1 MVNNNKNT
9 ISNRKAFFDY
19 EIIEKIEAG
28 IVLKGTEVKSLRNG
42 RANFKD
48 SYARIDDNEVWIIN
62 FHISP
67 YEFGNIYNH
76 DPLRNRKLLLHKQE
90 IKRLRRKVE
99 EGGYTLV
106 PIRLYFVKGNAKVE
120 IALAKGKKS
129 HDKRNDISK
138 RDQNR
143 DMQRELKNKFRVN
156 I

>member
-1 MVNNNKNT
+1 MDNKNKNS

-19 EIIEKIEAG
+19 EIIEKIETG
-28 IVLKGTEVKSLRNG
+28 IILKGTEVKSLRNG

-48 SYARIDDNEVWIIN
+48 SYARIDNNEVWIVN

-90 IKRLRRKVE
+90 IKRLKRKVE
-99 EGGYTLV
+99 EGGLTLV
-106 PIRLYFVKGNAKVE
+106 PLRLYFTRGKAKIE
-120 IALAKGKKS
+120 LALAKGKKS
-129 HDKRNDISK
+129 HDKRHDISK

-143 DMQRELKNKFRVN
+143 DMQRELKNKFRIN